1 MIDFLKTPLFSIII
15 TLAVYV
21 AAQKAFRRFKSPF
34 LNPVLLSILSLIFFL
49 KLSGI
54 EYSEYMEGGM
64 FISFLLS
71 PAVVALGAVLY
82 SQRIQIFKK
91 RKAILISVIAGSFTG
106 IISAAGIAI
115 LLKANPQLIAT
126 LAPKSV
132 TAPIALEISRI
143 TGGIPSLTAAICIA
157 VGVFGAVVGPVFLK
171 LLKIKSAAAWGFAM
185 GATAH
190 GIGTARAL
198 EEGELHGASAGLA
211 IGLNG
216 IITAILTPI
225 LLKLFGIF

>member
-1 MIDFLKTPLFSIII
+1 
-15 TLAVYV
+15 
-21 AAQKAFRRFKSPF
+21 
-34 LNPVLLSILSLIFFL
+34 
-49 KLSGI
+49 
-54 EYSEYMEGGM
+54 MEGGK

-71 PAVVALGAVLY
+71 PAVVALGAVLF
-82 SQRIQIFKK
+82 SQRSEIFKK

-106 IISAAGIAI
+106 VVSAAGIAI
-115 LLKANPQLIAT
+115 LLKANPQIVAT

-143 TGGIPSLTAAICIA
+143 SGGIPSLTAAICIS
-157 VGVFGAVVGPVFLK
+157 VGVFGAVVGPMFLK
-171 LLKIKSAAAWGFAM
+171 LLKITSPGAFGFAM
-185 GATAH
+185 GAAAH

-198 EEGELHGASAGLA
+198 EDGELQGAAGGLA

-216 IITAILTPI
+216 VITAILTPI

>member
-1 MIDFLKTPLFSIII
+1 MTGFLTAPLFSIVL
-15 TLAVYV
+15 TLTVYLL
-21 AAQKAFRRFKSPF
+21 AQRLYLRFKSPF
-34 LNPVLLSILSLIFFL
+34 LNPVLLSVMTLITFL

-54 EYSEYMEGGM
+54 EYLEYMKGGT
-64 FISFLLS
+64 FISFPLS

-82 SQRIQIFKK
+82 SQRSEIFTK
-91 RKAILISVIAGSFTG
+91 RKAILISVIAGSCTG
-106 IISAAGIAI
+106 IVSAAGIAI
-115 LLKANPQLIAT
+115 LLKAEPQIVAT
-126 LAPKSV
+126 LAPKSA

-157 VGVFGAVVGPVFLK
+157 VGIFGAVIGPVFLK
-171 LLKIKSAAAWGFAM
+171 LIKIKSTAAFGFAL
-185 GATAH
+185 GTAAH

-198 EEGELHGASAGLA
+198 QEGELQGASAGLA

-216 IITAILTPI
+216 VITAIFTPL